1 MNHGDDV
8 EDKYLRGITRRWERL
23 FAAAWQTI
31 RESEDLRRLPPKI
44 TVHFSPRID
53 ARLCARIEW
62 NRGVRLVISTRFAEE
77 LQRELA
83 GLSPTLAA
91 LAFASAQTRRMRQPE
106 VVSAIEEIAVSFILL
121 HEIFHLIGG
130 HLDWTTEQ
138 RGIAHFDEQQ
148 LGMAPRRK
156 PSAKSLKSPSRPE
169 LSTSYV
175 LESEADCN
183 AIQWLV
189 QRAEFDGLRALL
201 RMGRRAVTDLP
212 PQKRRT
218 AFRLAVASVWL
229 IIRKLESSR
238 ITWLEASG
246 KTHPLPVTRLFMA
259 FGTFIQEYSIIS
271 DLEFDDAGGAQ
282 HRLSGKDITSMR
294 EFLQHILG
302 PVLKAD
308 WSPGRGTVPS
318 NSLEGQMRFYFPD
331 FANHMLNREVTTKV
345 GRQIIQMEKARFRMN
360 RTLKPYRFF
369 PTMELRRRN
378 R

>member
-1 MNHGDDV
+1 
-8 EDKYLRGITRRWERL
+8 
-23 FAAAWQTI
+23 
-31 RESEDLRRLPPKI
+31 
-44 TVHFSPRID
+44 
-53 ARLCARIEW
+53 
-62 NRGVRLVISTRFAEE
+62 
-77 LQRELA
+77 
-83 GLSPTLAA
+83 
-91 LAFASAQTRRMRQPE
+91 
-106 VVSAIEEIAVSFILL
+106 
-121 HEIFHLIGG
+121 
-130 HLDWTTEQ
+130 
-138 RGIAHFDEQQ
+138 
-148 LGMAPRRK
+148 
-156 PSAKSLKSPSRPE
+156 
-169 LSTSYV
+169 
-175 LESEADCN
+175 
-183 AIQWLV
+183 
-189 QRAEFDGLRALL
+189 
-201 RMGRRAVTDLP
+201 MGRRAVTDLP

-259 FGTFIQEYSIIS
+259 FGTFLQEYSIIS

-282 HRLSGKDITSMR
+282 HRLSGKDINSMR